1 MHDWHAYVRRHLPP
15 LTVSPEREHE
25 IISELAL
32 QLDQAYQDAL
42 AGGQSEEQALR
53 HAQDQVRSWSDLLR
67 EINSAELP
75 AVPPPENSRLLSGV
89 AGDVRYA
96 LRFFRRNPAFAAIA
110 VFTLAFGIG
119 GNTAIFTLVDAVAIH
134 SLPYR
139 DPGRLMA
146 IETRKARQP
155 EVEAWTSALDL
166 FDLRAHN
173 QSFSEIVGVSPIW
186 SVVLTGRGPAERLN
200 SLYVSAGF
208 FPMLGV
214 NAALGR
220 TFQAQ
225 EDRRTTPS
233 SVVVLSHSFW
243 QRELGASRGAI
254 GASLVLDDGSYSVIG
269 VLPANFRYAGEP
281 VAGTATDIDV
291 WFPLS
296 ANPLASSARG
306 VRFLKAV
313 GRLRDGVTLEQ
324 AQDEIHRLGT
334 ALTAQYPA
342 TSQGFSYDVQ
352 ALSRQVTGRFRS
364 AMLLLL
370 GAIGFVLLMACANV
384 ANLLLA
390 RAAARNREISVRVAL
405 GASRFRLLRQLLTE
419 GLVLAAMGGVLGL
432 GVAYTV
438 LAFLIRTGPE
448 ALVRTSPIQLDSRAL
463 AFTAAAVLLSAILA
477 GLPPAWRMLGWQM
490 SGWRTP
496 RGDIQGGLRESSRS
510 LTAGS
515 HRLRSAL
522 VVVQVSAA
530 LILLVGAGLLVRSFQ
545 RLLDVDPGFQARHV
559 ATISTL
565 IYSAARTPAERIAV
579 WRQFHDRL
587 AALPGVIS
595 VGAVSRL
602 PLMGS
607 NLGTALY
614 REGQIMSDQ
623 SGFDIEYRV
632 ATPSYF
638 ATMGIPLRAGRL
650 FDEHD
655 GSNPAVA
662 VINQTAASRI
672 WPGEN
677 PLGKRF
683 KLGPESETEPWV
695 TVVGVLGDVRHA
707 GIDIAPLPELY
718 RSYAVNPLV
727 SPILVI
733 RTAGDPQPM
742 LRALGDTVRS
752 VSSQM
757 PAYNVYS
764 MEALVE
770 RSTAERRFVMLLLAG
785 FAAMALLLAAVGIYG
800 TVSQAVTQRTAE
812 IGLRMALGA
821 SPAAALSLVFRYGLR
836 LTLAGIAVGAVAA
849 IALTQLM
856 QKLLFEVR
864 PLDPE
869 AFVAAAIT
877 LMAFALLACYLPA
890 RRATRVDP
898 LTALRQDN

>member
-25 IISELAL
+25 IVSELAL

-42 AGGQSEEQALR
+42 AGGQSEQQALS
-53 HAQDQVRSWSDLLR
+53 HAQGQVRSWSDLAR
-67 EINSAELP
+67 EINSAELQAASSP
-75 AVPPPENSRLLSGV
+75 HQPLLLSGV

-96 LRFFRRNPAFAAIA
+96 LRFLRRNPVFAIIA

-146 IETRKARQP
+146 IETRKAQQP

-166 FDLRAHN
+166 FDLRDHN
-173 QSFSEIVGVSPIW
+173 QSFSTIVGVSPIW
-186 SVVLTGRGPAERLN
+186 SVVMTGRGPAEQLN
-200 SLYVSAGF
+200 SLYVSTGF

-225 EDRRTTPS
+225 EDQRTTPAQ
-233 SVVVLSHSFW
+233 VVVLSHSFW
-243 QRELGASRGAI
+243 QREFGGSRSAI
-254 GASLVLDDGSYSVIG
+254 GASLVLDDGSYTVVG

-296 ANPLASSARG
+296 ANRLASSVRDL
-306 VRFLKAV
+306 RFLKVV
-313 GRLRDGVTLEQ
+313 GRLRDGVTLGQ
-324 AQDEIHRLGT
+324 AQDEIHRLGV
-334 ALTAQYPA
+334 ALAAQYPA
-342 TSQGFSYDVQ
+342 TNQGFSYDVQ
-352 ALSRQVTGRFRS
+352 SLSLLVTWRFRV
-364 AMLLLL
+364 AMLLLR
-370 GAIGFVLLMACANV
+370 GAIAFVLLMACANV

-390 RAAARNREISVRVAL
+390 RAATRNREISVRVAL

-419 GLVLAAMGGVLGL
+419 GLVLAALGGMLGL
-432 GVAYTV
+432 GVAYAV
-438 LAFLIRTGPE
+438 LAALIRTGPE
-448 ALVRTSPIQLDSRAL
+448 AMVRTSPIQLDSRAL

-477 GLPPAWRMLGWQM
+477 GLPPAWRML
-490 SGWRTP
+490 
-496 RGDIQGGLRESSRS
+496 RGDIGGLRESSRS
-510 LTAGS
+510 LTAAS

-522 VVVQVSAA
+522 VVGQVSAA
-530 LILLVGAGLLVRSFQ
+530 LILLVGAGLLARSFQ

-565 IYSAARTPAERIAV
+565 IYSGARTPAQRTAV
-579 WRQFHDRL
+579 WHQFRDRL

-607 NLGTALY
+607 NLGTSLY
-614 REGQIMSDQ
+614 REGQIVSGQ
-623 SGFDIEYRV
+623 SGFNIEYRA

-655 GSNPAVA
+655 SSNPAVA
-662 VINQTAASRI
+662 IINQTAARRI
-672 WPGEN
+672 WPGED
-677 PLGKRF
+677 PVGKRF
-683 KLGPESETEPWV
+683 KLGSEPETEPWV
-695 TVVGVLGDVRHA
+695 TVIGVVGDVRHA

-718 RSYAVNPLV
+718 RSYALNPLI

-733 RTAGDPQPM
+733 RTAGDPEPM
-742 LRALGDTVRS
+742 LGVLGETVRS

-757 PAYNVYS
+757 PAYNVYA
-764 MEALVE
+764 MQDLVE
-770 RSTAERRFVMLLLAG
+770 RSTAQRRFVMLLLGG

-821 SPAAALSLVFRYGLR
+821 SPAAALSLVFGYGLQ

-849 IALTQLM
+849 VALTRLM
-856 QKLLFEVR
+856 TKLLFEVR

-869 AFVAAAIT
+869 AFAAAAIT